1 MLILSLLQAQSPAG
15 PNPFGT
21 VFMFG
26 AIFLIFYFL
35 LIRPQRKQQKAHDE
49 MVKSLNRGDEVVT
62 MGGIFGKIVHL
73 TDDRVT
79 IKTADD
85 TRLEIERSKVGRQVS
100 GGQTE
105 G

>member
-1 MLILSLLQAQSPAG
+1 VLILTLLQAQAPAG

-35 LIRPQRKQQKAHDE
+35 LIRPQRKQQKAHEE
-49 MVKSLNRGDEVVT
+49 MVKTLSRGDEIVT
-62 MGGIFGKIVHL
+62 IGGIVGRIIHL

-79 IKTADD
+79 IKTAED
-85 TRLEIERSKVGRQVS
+85 TRLEIERSKVGRKAVGA
-100 GGQTE
+100 GGDD
-105 G
+105 